1 MLLQNKTAVIT
12 GSSRGI
18 GREAAIQFAKQG
30 AHVIVNGREEKSVQE
45 VVQII
50 RKNGGKAVPVIG
62 SVSNSKTAHS
72 LVEAALFHFGK
83 LDMLVNNA
91 GITNDCI
98 SYKMTEE
105 EWDDVMDSHAKAT
118 FLCSKAAALHMKERG
133 KGGVIINLTS
143 TAGMYGTVGQ
153 VNYSAAKA
161 AVNAMTWTLAKE
173 LSRFHIAVNAVA
185 PAALTDMTEPLI
197 EKIKNQTE
205 KNGEPFPDYW
215 KIGSASESAG
225 FITALAS
232 QSSPSLT
239 GKIFSINGSKIGM
252 WDQAFHKNLSN
263 HDHVLSFSK
272 MIEFLKEIKE

>member
-197 EKIKNQTE
+197 GKIKNQTE

-215 KIGSASESAG
+215 KIGSASEAAR